1 VGIVGGKG
9 IVCLL
14 VFMKEYRIAMLFLGR
29 SLSGKDSRL
38 DGLHLA
44 NNGWTH
50 KFGTG
55 QYIRDNIGSGINTEI
70 GLSAAPKHD
79 NGELVDDSI
88 IEAIWNQGIG
98 ELVSRSSP
106 PLLLSGCVRNKKQAE
121 AFPKFLEEKK
131 YLLSLVCIETSEDE
145 CLRRIDDEVRSDSDR
160 KVRKDTAF
168 LRNKVKSDGPGFTD
182 SWNFFT
188 GEGSEALIEPPLVL
202 KGMNL
207 NEDMEVLFPW
217 AESLLLPSMTQTSRK
232 K

>member
-1 VGIVGGKG
+1 VFGSPLLDLFDILICVGIVGGKG

-106 PLLLSGCVRNKKQAE
+106 PLLLSGCVRNKNRLK
-121 AFPKFLEEKK
+121 
-131 YLLSLVCIETSEDE
+131 LSLSFS
-145 CLRRIDDEVRSDSDR
+145 RR
-160 KVRKDTAF
+160 
-168 LRNKVKSDGPGFTD
+168 RNTY
-182 SWNFFT
+182 
-188 GEGSEALIEPPLVL
+188 
-202 KGMNL
+202 
-207 NEDMEVLFPW
+207 
-217 AESLLLPSMTQTSRK
+217 SLLYVSKPQRMNVFDVSTMK
-232 K
+232 